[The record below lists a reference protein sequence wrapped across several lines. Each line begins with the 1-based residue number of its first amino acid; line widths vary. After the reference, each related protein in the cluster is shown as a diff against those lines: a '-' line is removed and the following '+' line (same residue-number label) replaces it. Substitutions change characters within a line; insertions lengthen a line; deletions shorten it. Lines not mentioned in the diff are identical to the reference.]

1 LAVVIRDQLTAALAS
16 ALREAGVDPPA
27 EIPLERPARREHG
40 DWSSTVALAVAKR
53 AGRPPRELAQALA
66 DALRAAPP
74 RHVTEVELAG
84 PGFVNFRLAPTWLH
98 DVLRAVVAGG
108 VDGYARPGLGQGRTV
123 NLEFVSAN
131 PTGPLHA
138 GHGRNAA
145 YGDAVARL
153 LARSG
158 WKVEREYYLNDR
170 GTQMDLFAA
179 SLLARKRGEP
189 LPEGGYAGAYIAE
202 WAAEMPDDADPLEWG
217 RQRAI
222 DDHRATLARMRIHFD
237 SWFSERSMIASG
249 AIRQTLGDL
258 RASGVVYEG
267 DGATW
272 LRATETDDDKDR
284 VLVRSNGEVT
294 YLLPDIAYHRDKYAR
309 GFDHLIDVW
318 GADHHGYVPRLR
330 FALQSLGHP
339 GDTFTVCI
347 IQLVQLLRDG
357 REVRLSKRTGEI
369 VTVDEVLDEVGP
381 DAARL
386 TYLLQSVDSRQAF
399 DLTLAAAQKNENPVF
414 YVQYANARIHSLARV
429 AAQAGIA
436 RRPLDEVDLGPLTHE
451 RELDVLRSLA
461 ELPTVVDL
469 AARELAPHKVTTWVR
484 ELAGA
489 FHGFYHDCRVMGEG
503 VDAET
508 TQARLWLVEASRIGL
523 AIALDLLGV
532 SAPETM

>member
-1 LAVVIRDQLTAALAS
+1 VPAAAEPVPNRLRAPSHARVPLAAVIRDQLTAALAS
-16 ALREAGVDPPA
+16 ALRGAGVDPPA
-27 EIPLERPARREHG
+27 EIPLEQPARREHG

-53 AGRPPRELAQALA
+53 AGRKPRDLAEDLA
-66 DALRAAPP
+66 AALRADLPA
-74 RHVTEVELAG
+74 HVTAVELAG

-98 DVLRAVVAGG
+98 DVLRTVVAGG
-108 VDGYARPGLGQGRTV
+108 VD
-123 NLEFVSAN
+123 
-131 PTGPLHA
+131 
-138 GHGRNAA
+138 
-145 YGDAVARL
+145 
-153 LARSG
+153 
-158 WKVEREYYLNDR
+158 
-170 GTQMDLFAA
+170 
-179 SLLARKRGEP
+179 
-189 LPEGGYAGAYIAE
+189 GGYAGAYIAE
-202 WAAEMPDDADPLEWG
+202 WAAEMPDDVDPLEWG
-217 RQRAI
+217 RQRAV

-237 SWFSERSMIASG
+237 TWFSERTMVASG
-249 AIRQTLGDL
+249 AIARTLDDL
-258 RASGVVYEG
+258 RAAGVVYEG

-272 LRATETDDDKDR
+272 LRATDTEDDKDR

-294 YLLPDIAYHRDKYAR
+294 YLLPDIAYHRDKYGR
-309 GFDHLIDVW
+309 GFDRLIDVW

-330 FALQSLGHP
+330 FALQALGHP
-339 GDTFTVCI
+339 ADSFTVCI

-369 VTVDEVLDEVGP
+369 ITVDEMLDEIGA

-414 YVQYANARIHSLARV
+414 YVQYANARIHSLTRV
-429 AAQAGIA
+429 AAEAGIVA
-436 RRPLDEVDLGPLTHE
+436 RPLEDVDLGPLTHE

-461 ELPTVVDL
+461 ELPEVVDL

-503 VDAET
+503 IDPAT
-508 TQARLWLVEASRIGL
+508 TQARMWLVEASRVGL
-523 AIALDLLGV
+523 AIGLDLLGV